1 MIQSADEFQI
11 VKNVLHHTKG
21 LKSTMNWCK
30 VQKILLCGTSHS
42 GRTSSCTKAR
52 ELGVD
57 PYGYKWEK
65 DIKEEACT

>member
-11 VKNVLHHTKG
+11 VENVIRHTRG
-21 LKSTMNWCK
+21 LKSAMNWYK
-30 VQKILLCGTSHS
+30 VQNILLIGTSHS
-42 GRTSSCTKAR
+42 GMTSSCTKAR

-65 DIKEEACT
+65 TQIS